1 MSIGTENIFDDIN
14 KEGGETTIEENTPQ
28 APVPYIA
35 HEGMLV
41 RMERQIK
48 RLWIALIVAILAL
61 IACNIAYL
69 WYLNQYDFVSYE
81 VSSADGGN
89 ANFIGNDGDIYN
101 GKSESEETSQEEW
114 QS

>member
-1 MSIGTENIFDDIN
+1 MAYNNGIDKITVE
-14 KEGGETTIEENTPQ
+14 KETPKTS
-28 APVPYIA
+28 VPYIV
-35 HEGMLV
+35 HEGILT

-48 RLWIALIVAILAL
+48 RLWIALLIAIITIV
-61 IACNIAYL
+61 ACNIAYL

-101 GKSESEETSQEEW
+101 GESESKETNQEEW
-114 QS
+114 

>member
-1 MSIGTENIFDDIN
+1 MEYNNNFNETA
-14 KEGGETTIEENTPQ
+14 EGKVMETSRP
-28 APVPYIA
+28 PVPYMA

-48 RLWIALIVAILAL
+48 RLWVALIVAIIAL
-61 IACNIAYL
+61 VACNLAYL

-81 VSSADGGN
+81 ISSADGGN
-89 ANFIGNDGDIYN
+89 ANYIGQDGDIYN
-101 GKSESEETSQEEW
+101 GESGSKEKNQEEG

>member
-1 MSIGTENIFDDIN
+1 MTHNNDFN
-14 KEGGETTIEENTPQ
+14 KTPEEKVNETSK

-48 RLWIALIVAILAL
+48 RLWIALIVAIVAL
-61 IACNIAYL
+61 VACNLAYL

-89 ANFIGNDGDIYN
+89 ANYIGQDGDIYN
-101 GKSESEETSQEEW
+101 GESGSKEENQEKE